1 MEETEIETDEKE
13 ESQRLRIKGWREK
26 QRNEKRKEKLK
37 RKRKIE
43 WKRKNDKFVP
53 RKNEEGNR

>member
-13 ESQRLRIKGWREK
+13 EIQRFRIKGWREK

-37 RKRKIE
+37 RQRKIE
-43 WKRKNDKFVP
+43 WKRKNDKFAP
-53 RKNEEGNR
+53 RKNEGDR